1 MSGFL
6 GRFEYQLD
14 DKGRVSLPAAFRR
27 EAEDDAFVL
36 MKADS
41 PALTLLPAS
50 TWADVKRRLIEY
62 RKSSAEA
69 RSVVRRLSAN
79 AVDVKPDK
87 QGRILIPG
95 WLKDEAGLDGTVLL
109 IGALDRIEIW
119 NPERF
124 QASLRVGDEE
134 FERFAPQI
142 FG

>member
-27 EAEDDAFVL
+27 EAQDDAFVL
-36 MKADS
+36 LRADS
-41 PALTLLPAS
+41 PALTLIPAS
-50 TWADVKRRLIEY
+50 TWAEVRARLLEY
-62 RKSSAEA
+62 RKKSAA
-69 RSVVRRLSAN
+69 AKSVVRRLAAN

-87 QGRILIPG
+87 QGRILIPS
-95 WLKDEAGLDGTVLL
+95 WLQEEAGLDGAALL
-109 IGALDRIEIW
+109 VGALDRIEIW